1 MEAKKEGEWNM
12 RPTESHLFMVMD
24 IVQKLNLDSIRDK
37 FISLPGQAFKWF
49 ANREFKT
56 FDGRVLFAIMKYSLA
71 SSDRAGFGIDT
82 PRTTDAMD

>member
-1 MEAKKEGEWNM
+1 M

-56 FDGRVLFAIMKYSLA
+56 FDGRALFAIMKYSL
-71 SSDRAGFGIDT
+71 SSSGHAGFGIDT